1 MFGLKR
7 SGFVVAGV
15 FAICVLLAAVAYQ
28 QYQIMQIKSADT
40 SGQDTSQTKSEDV
53 VSQVSKIILLP
64 EDEVP
69 MVVQLN
75 KESVADE
82 NKDDFIKDAKE
93 GDYVLIYPAREWSVI
108 YRPSENRLVNA
119 DQVTVQKN

>member
-1 MFGLKR
+1 MFKLKR

-15 FAICVLLAAVAYQ
+15 FAICILLAAVVYQ
-28 QYQIMQIKSADT
+28 QYQIVQIKSADKT
-40 SGQDTSQTKSEDV
+40 SQDTPRTKSEDI
-53 VSQVSKIILLP
+53 VSRVSKIILLP

-69 MVVQLN
+69 MIVQLN
-75 KESVADE
+75 RESVADE
-82 NKDDFIKDAKE
+82 NKDEFIKDAKE

-119 DQVTVQKN
+119 DQVTVKLI